1 MTTTNDRV
9 LAAIADGETTVQGIC
24 ETTGLEAN
32 QVHQAAFLLKKSGS
46 IIKGEAGY
54 ELTDAALEPPAAED
68 SSPPPVAKRK
78 YKKRTPKSARAPKA
92 ASTKKRRYV
101 RKAQAPR
108 QSNGHVA
115 SNGHASVEFARF
127 GDFVVLKRPDVV
139 ELLQLMRRWSDMV
152 EGMLK

>member
-68 SSPPPVAKRK
+68 SSPPPSSEAQVQEAHAKV
-78 YKKRTPKSARAPKA
+78 SARTEGSLDEKTQVRSQGAGTA
-92 ASTKKRRYV
+92 AEQRSRRIERPRV
-101 RKAQAPR
+101 RRVRSLRRLRRLETTRRRRAAT
-108 QSNGHVA
+108 A
-115 SNGHASVEFARF
+115 HATLV
-127 GDFVVLKRPDVV
+127 
-139 ELLQLMRRWSDMV
+139 
-152 EGMLK
+152 